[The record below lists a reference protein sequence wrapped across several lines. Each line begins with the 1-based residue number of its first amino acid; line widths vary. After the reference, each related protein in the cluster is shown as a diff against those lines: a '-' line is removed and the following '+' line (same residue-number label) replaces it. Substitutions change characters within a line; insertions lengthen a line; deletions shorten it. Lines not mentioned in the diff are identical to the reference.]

1 MQLSRIPAQN
11 PLKRRK
17 NEKKEEKKSR
27 SRTSNPSRICCASTK
42 VQARSGDSEKS
53 GGRNSA
59 ARNPTAQ
66 GNPAADLERK
76 ATNLIYP
83 KKEKPSPA
91 ERRAREREGRV
102 VVRTFHGAGGSS
114 SSSSLDWSGSG
125 RGRAT
130 TPPQLPPR
138 RRSSSVV
145 AGRPPQPREK
155 TSVALRKQTEG
166 GRKKVG
172 RFYFGRNRSAISF
185 LFFVLLPTDPR
196 IPVASDGRAERA
208 LTGTASASPTVC

>member
-1 MQLSRIPAQN
+1 MQLSRIPAPN

-17 NEKKEEKKSR
+17 NEKKEKKSR

-42 VQARSGDSEKS
+42 VQARSGESGKSRAKQRRPKSYSSGKPRGRSRTESYKSNLPQEGKTKSSRAQSE
-53 GGRNSA
+53 
-59 ARNPTAQ
+59 
-66 GNPAADLERK
+66 
-76 ATNLIYP
+76 
-83 KKEKPSPA
+83 
-91 ERRAREREGRV
+91 REGREGRV
-102 VVRTFHGAGGSS
+102 VVRTFHGAGW
-114 SSSSLDWSGSG
+114 SSSLDWSRSG

-130 TPPQLPPR
+130 TPQLPPR

-172 RFYFGRNRSAISF
+172 GFISGEIDRRF
-185 LFFVLLPTDPR
+185 LFFFFVLPTDPR